1 MTPGVLMRIPGVR
14 LLASE
19 IRALHLD
26 RTRPRF
32 RLADIRLDPD
42 AIAPYPIDMSPL
54 LALPHGKLDEHGV
67 PLNLWNG
74 GFGEAYQPTS
84 IAQYGLAQW
93 NAYLVDHDP
102 ARVERF
108 MAPARWLLEHEMR
121 MESGAGVW
129 PIPFPSPGYGAP
141 GPWLSALTQGNV
153 ISLLVRV
160 YLHTKNPQFLESARR
175 GARAFELDI
184 FDGGVSAPVADSGVF
199 FEEVA
204 TYPAARILNGF
215 IISLFGLFDYLRV
228 TNDTRIEE
236 LAKRSIDTLH
246 NLLPGYDM
254 GFWSQYDLL
263 HRKPA
268 SRFYHALHIIL
279 LRALAEYTNCD
290 QCRAVADR
298 WEAYERNPICRLR
311 YYLSARTVRYGVK
324 LAQLRGARVRRAWL
338 KTHVSDGQT
347 PVLAAITGFPIAG
360 GMRGVLVG
368 VSKTMSSEW
377 TMEYLTRRV
386 GPDAS
391 SYVIHR
397 FQRTYSFL
405 GSEATSPSHY
415 PNVLLYERAGR
426 KALQRLV
433 RSHPYRIVMPLDG
446 AFTAAYA
453 APVARR
459 YGIRVVTMDHG
470 NVPLA
475 DSAIYADQRMRQFAT
490 RRQPRRMIEQ
500 LRFAL
505 YRRTLRHLV
514 RKGARATDV
523 FLIAGDDEQ
532 NTYVRNYGVSPGLIV
547 RYPLRMDVIGEE
559 PVTESER
566 QELRQR
572 LGLLDRPIQIAL
584 ISRLTDEKGFDVAIE
599 ALHRA
604 FTRIGPERAARFGV
618 VIAGRGPLR
627 SQIEADIQARGLES
641 SCMFWGEATS
651 PQVADL
657 LRASDVFFYTGRRGA
672 GFSGAMLEAMAAG
685 CSIVATNA
693 PVSNARLLADGRGVV
708 TPVDDVAALTDG
720 LVQLLSDADMR
731 QSMGAGA
738 RRYIQEHHNAAAVRQ
753 GLLRATG
760 WAPDLD
766 SLAAR
771 ADERA
776 WEPGADALSASFSS
790 SVHSLRTGEGV
801 DRP

>member
-1 MTPGVLMRIPGVR
+1 MTPGVLTRIPGVK

-32 RLADIRLDPD
+32 RLADVRRDPE

-54 LALPHGKLDEHGV
+54 LAMPHGRLDEHGV
-67 PLNLWNG
+67 PFNLWNG

-93 NAYLVDHDP
+93 NAYLADHDS
-102 ARVERF
+102 ARVEGF
-108 MAPARWLLEHEMR
+108 MSPARWLLEHETR

-153 ISLLVRV
+153 ISLLVRA
-160 YLHTKNPQFLESARR
+160 YLHTKDLRYLECARR
-175 GARAFELDI
+175 GARSFELDI
-184 FDGGVSAPVADSGVF
+184 FDGGVSAPVADTGIF

-204 TYPAARILNGF
+204 TYPAARILNGY

-228 TNDTRIEE
+228 ISDAHIEQ
-236 LAKRSIDTLH
+236 LIKQSITTLH
-246 NLLPGYDM
+246 DLLPGYDM
-254 GFWSQYDLL
+254 GFWSRYDLL
-263 HRKPA
+263 HHKPA

-279 LRALAEYTNCD
+279 LRALAEYTDCD

-311 YYLSARTVRYGVK
+311 YYLAARTIRYGVK
-324 LAQLRGARVRRAWL
+324 IAQVRGARVRRAWS
-338 KTHVSDGQT
+338 KKHESDGRT

-360 GMRGVLVG
+360 GMRGVLAG
-368 VSKTMSSEW
+368 VNKTMSSEW
-377 TMEYLTRRV
+377 MMEYLTRRV

-397 FQRTYSFL
+397 FQRAYSFL
-405 GSEATSPSHY
+405 GAEATSPSHY

-426 KALQRLV
+426 KELQRLV
-433 RSHPYRIVMPLDG
+433 RTHPYRIVMPLDG

-475 DSAIYADQRMRQFAT
+475 DSAIYADQRMRQFAV
-490 RRQPRRMIEQ
+490 RRQPRRMVEHV
-500 LRFAL
+500 RFAL
-505 YRRTLRHLV
+505 YRRALRKLV

-559 PVTESER
+559 PLGPFER

-572 LGLLDRPIQIAL
+572 LGLLDRPLQIAL
-584 ISRLTDEKGFDVAIE
+584 ISRLTDEKGFDVAID

-604 FTRIGPERAARFGV
+604 FSRLGPESVDRIGV
-618 VIAGRGPLR
+618 VIVGRGPLR
-627 SQIEADIQARGLES
+627 SQIEADIQSRGLET
-641 SCMFWGEATS
+641 SCMFWGEATP

-672 GFSGAMLEAMAAG
+672 GYSGAMLEAMAAG
-685 CSIVATNA
+685 CAIVATNA

-708 TPVDDVAALTDG
+708 TAVDDVAALTDG
-720 LVQLLSDADMR
+720 LVLLLSDAITR
-731 QSMGAGA
+731 QNMGAGV
-738 RRYIQEHHNAAAVRQ
+738 RQYIQEHHNATAVRQ
-753 GLLRATG
+753 GFLRATG
-760 WAPDLD
+760 WAPDLK
-766 SLAAR
+766 SLVAR

-776 WEPGADALSASFSS
+776 MQPEQA
-790 SVHSLRTGEGV
+790 H
-801 DRP
+801 